1 MKSQYCPTRQHVTC
15 QTTVIFINYK
25 IFSVHLK
32 LGTNQLH
39 AQNYLQTHTLL
50 DPIIRGNVYVEQPSA
65 TSPSFENGVRK

>member
-50 DPIIRGNVYVEQPSA
+50 
-65 TSPSFENGVRK
+65 